1 MEIFI
6 IVLLVLTG
14 FILITLELLVIPGIA
29 VAGVGG
35 VVFMT
40 AGIVYAYHAL
50 GATGGHVTL
59 AGTLLGLLTTV
70 FFAFRAKTWNR
81 AMLHTDVDSHVDEI
95 GLDEVQVGDEGKT
108 VSRLAPL
115 GKVKINGKM
124 YEGKSISGYIDPG
137 HRIEVVQ
144 LHKTNVTVKL
154 INN

>member
-6 IVLLVLTG
+6 VILLILTG

-29 VAGVGG
+29 VAGIGG
-35 VVFMT
+35 VIFMIGGIIYSYNALGVT
-40 AGIVYAYHAL
+40 AGNITLVITVI
-50 GATGGHVTL
+50 GFVTTMFL
-59 AGTLLGLLTTV
+59 
-70 FFAFRAKTWNR
+70 AFRSKTWNK
-81 AMLHTDVDSHVDEI
+81 AMLNTDVDSHVDEI
-95 GLDEVQVGDEGKT
+95 GADDIKVGDEGKS

-115 GKVKINGKM
+115 GRVKINGNI

-137 HRIEVVQ
+137 NTIEVVQ